1 MNFKTIVKIYT
12 ALLENGIIYW
22 KGGEMDFPCSV
33 NTSMYATSGKPK
45 KAKLLSTVDNIIHF
59 LKLLLF
65 QLKLMTTFKFSIIMS
80 QPGFNA
86 AC

>member
-33 NTSMYATSGKPK
+33 NTSMYDTSGKPK
-45 KAKLLSTVDNIIHF
+45 KAKLLSTVDNII
-59 LKLLLF
+59 LF
-65 QLKLMTTFKFSIIMS
+65 KKIIII
-80 QPGFNA
+80 PTEADDNF
-86 AC
+86 